1 MRRVQVPAAKLWAM
15 LDMNSFD
22 YRNARLTAV
31 VTGSSGRKY
40 NVAVMTGN
48 LYLKRTEICEYLD
61 ALAEFP
67 EYTVLIAL
75 RDDGSHSLNED
86 ICRRLWNLG
95 LLEDIRGHYRW
106 SYYAVIEPDRVIEE
120 LSEDELSY
128 SGVLSDGTEYSM
140 ISQGGLS
147 GAGGGAGRY
156 LTCSIKIGGTEYAI
170 QRIGLNFVVYD
181 TANSCVVDSVEFNTY
196 MGLDPKRID
205 VSELEEAAE
214 AARDQMDISGY

>member
-1 MRRVQVPAAKLWAM
+1 M
-15 LDMNSFD
+15 
-22 YRNARLTAV
+22 
-31 VTGSSGRKY
+31 
-40 NVAVMTGN
+40 
-48 LYLKRTEICEYLD
+48 
-61 ALAEFP
+61 
-67 EYTVLIAL
+67 
-75 RDDGSHSLNED
+75 
-86 ICRRLWNLG
+86 
-95 LLEDIRGHYRW
+95 
-106 SYYAVIEPDRVIEE
+106 IEPDRVIEE

-181 TANSCVVDSVEFNTY
+181 TVNSCVVDSVEFNTY

>member
-1 MRRVQVPAAKLWAM
+1 M
-15 LDMNSFD
+15 
-22 YRNARLTAV
+22 TAV

-170 QRIGLNFVVYD
+170 QRIGLNFVVSH

-196 MGLDPKRID
+196 MGPDPKRID
-205 VSELEEAAE
+205 VCELEEAAE